1 MIKSKKNNTKWYLCS
16 TACDSSVYLPYMEYR
31 FVAKNALPD
40 RENFITRWQAP
51 SNIAL
56 VKYWGKTAP
65 QLPKNASLSF
75 TLSHAVTQT
84 QVSFVPIENPNE
96 EVSFSIVFEGEEKP
110 SFRPKLETFF
120 ANILPY
126 QPFLTHYQL
135 TITTQN
141 TFPHSSGIASSASSM
156 AALAACLVDLEAQ
169 LSPLSDQDKRDK
181 ISFLARL
188 GSGSACRS
196 TQGPVMVWG
205 KHVAL
210 KDSSDVMAMPLHD
223 IHPVFAEYCDSI
235 LLIDKG
241 QKQVSSTLGHKLMHQ
256 HPYATQR
263 FTQANNHLAEL
274 LPVLQQGNLDAF
286 ISIVEKEALHL
297 HAMMM
302 TSNPYFILMHPN
314 TLSVI
319 NKIWAFRKETKIPIC
334 FTLDAG
340 ANVHVLYP
348 NHTTAQVHPF
358 IESELLQ
365 FCQNKQCL
373 HDRVGVGIKKD

>member
-1 MIKSKKNNTKWYLCS
+1 
-16 TACDSSVYLPYMEYR
+16 MEQR
-31 FVAKNALPD
+31 FVAKNAPLSID
-40 RENFITRWQAP
+40 RFTTRWQAP

-75 TLSHAVTQT
+75 TLSNAVTQT
-84 QVSFVPIENPNE
+84 QVAFTLLGKPTEKVT
-96 EVSFSIVFEGEEKP
+96 FSIVFEGEEKP
-110 SFRPKLETFF
+110 SFRPKLEAFF

-126 QPFLTHYQL
+126 QPFLAYYKL
-135 TITTQN
+135 TITSQN

-156 AALAACLVDLEAQ
+156 AALAACLVDLESQ
-169 LSPLSDQDKRDK
+169 FVSLSEEDKMSK

-196 TQGPVMVWG
+196 TEGPMMAWG
-205 KHVAL
+205 KHPKIANASDLRAVA
-210 KDSSDVMAMPLHD
+210 VND
-223 IHPVFAEYCDSI
+223 IHPVFTDFCDAI

-256 HPYATQR
+256 HPYAEQR
-263 FTQANNHLAEL
+263 FAQANDHLAEL
-274 LPVLQQGNLDAF
+274 LPILQQGDLDAF

-302 TSNPYFILMHPN
+302 TSDPYFILMQPN

-319 NKIWAFRKETKIPIC
+319 NKIWAFRKETGILVC

-348 NHTTAQVHPF
+348 NNAAKAVNQF
-358 IESELLQ
+358 IEAELLQ
-365 FCQNKQCL
+365 FCQNRQCV
-373 HDRVGVGIKKD
+373 HDKVGTGIKKC

>member
-1 MIKSKKNNTKWYLCS
+1 
-16 TACDSSVYLPYMEYR
+16 MEQR
-31 FVAKNALPD
+31 FIAKNALNAD
-40 RENFITRWQAP
+40 ASFTSRWQAP

-56 VKYWGKTAP
+56 VKYWGKAVS
-65 QLPKNASLSF
+65 QLPKNTSLSF
-75 TLSHAVTQT
+75 TLSDAVTQT
-84 QVSFVPIENPNE
+84 QVEFMPLESQSKS
-96 EVSFSIVFEGEEKP
+96 VSFTIVFEGVEKP

-126 QPFLTHYQL
+126 QPFLAHYRL
-135 TITTQN
+135 TISSLN

-169 LSPLSDQDKRDK
+169 LSPLSEEEKNNK

-196 TQGPVMVWG
+196 TQGPMMAWG
-205 KHVAL
+205 THTAIANA
-210 KDSSDVMAMPLHD
+210 SDLWAVPVSD
-223 IHPVFAEYCDSI
+223 IHPVFTDYCDSI

-256 HPYATQR
+256 HPYAEQR
-263 FTQANNHLAEL
+263 FAQANAHLAKL
-274 LPVLQQGNLDAF
+274 LPILQQGDLDAF

-302 TSNPYFILMHPN
+302 TSDPYFILMQPN
-314 TLSVI
+314 TLMVI
-319 NKIWAFRKETKIPIC
+319 NKIWALRKETNIPVC

-340 ANVHVLYP
+340 ANVHVIYP
-348 NHTTAQVHPF
+348 SKFAAQVKQF
-358 IESELLQ
+358 IEAELLQ
-365 FCQNKQCL
+365 YCENQQCL
-373 HDRVGVGIKKD
+373 HDKVGTGIKKY

>member
-1 MIKSKKNNTKWYLCS
+1 
-16 TACDSSVYLPYMEYR
+16 MEES
-31 FVAKNALPD
+31 FVAINAQPTK
-40 RENFITRWQAP
+40 EIFTSRWQAP

-56 VKYWGKTAP
+56 IKYWGKTAP

-75 TLSHAVTQT
+75 TLSNAVTLT
-84 QVSFVPIENPNE
+84 
-96 EVSFSIVFEGEEKP
+96 EVVFMPLDKPTNKVFFSIVFEGEEKP
-110 SFRPKLETFF
+110 SFRPKLEAFF
-120 ANILPY
+120 ANILLY
-126 QPFLTHYQL
+126 QPFLAYYQL
-135 TITTQN
+135 KITSQN

-156 AALAACLVDLEAQ
+156 AALAACLVDLESQ
-169 LSPLSDQDKRDK
+169 LTIISENEKINK

-196 TQGPVMVWG
+196 AQGPVMAWG
-205 KHVAL
+205 SHPKLADASDLLAVA
-210 KDSSDVMAMPLHD
+210 VND
-223 IHPVFAEYCDSI
+223 IHSVFKDFCDAI

-256 HPYATQR
+256 HPYADQR
-263 FTQANNHLAEL
+263 FAQANTHLAKL
-274 LPVLQQGNLDAF
+274 LPILQQGDLDGF

-302 TSNPYFILMHPN
+302 TSDPYFILMQPN

-319 NKIWAFRKETKIPIC
+319 NKIWSFRKETGIPVC

-348 NHTTAQVHPF
+348 NNVAEEVNHF
-358 IESELLQ
+358 IEAELLQ
-365 FCQNKQCL
+365 FCQNRQCV
-373 HDRVGVGIKKD
+373 HDRVGSGIKKY

>member
-1 MIKSKKNNTKWYLCS
+1 
-16 TACDSSVYLPYMEYR
+16 MEQR
-31 FVAKNALPD
+31 FVAKNAQLTND
-40 RENFITRWQAP
+40 SFTTRWQAP

-65 QLPKNASLSF
+65 QLPKNASVSF
-75 TLSHAVTQT
+75 TLSNAVTKT
-84 QVSFVPIENPNE
+84 EVAFTLLE
-96 EVSFSIVFEGEEKP
+96 EPSEKVTFSIVFEGEEKP
-110 SFRPKLETFF
+110 SFRPKLEAFF

-126 QPFLTHYQL
+126 QPFLAHYKL
-135 TITTQN
+135 TITSQN

-156 AALAACLVDLEAQ
+156 AALAACLVDLESQ
-169 LSPLSDQDKRDK
+169 FVPLCEEDKMSK

-196 TQGPVMVWG
+196 TQGPMMAWG
-205 KHVAL
+205 SHAAISNSTDLFAVTA
-210 KDSSDVMAMPLHD
+210 AN
-223 IHPVFAEYCDSI
+223 IHPVFTDFCDAI

-256 HPYATQR
+256 HPYAEQR
-263 FTQANNHLAEL
+263 FAQANDHLAEL
-274 LPVLQQGNLDAF
+274 LPILQQGDLDAF
-286 ISIVEKEALHL
+286 IAIVEKEALHL

-302 TSNPYFILMHPN
+302 TSDPYFILMQPN

-319 NKIWAFRKETKIPIC
+319 NRIWMFRKETGIPVC

-348 NHTTAQVHPF
+348 NNVADAVNQF
-358 IESELLQ
+358 IEAELLQ
-365 FCQNKQCL
+365 FCQNRQCV
-373 HDRVGVGIKKD
+373 HDKVGTGIKKY

>member
-1 MIKSKKNNTKWYLCS
+1 
-16 TACDSSVYLPYMEYR
+16 MEQN
-31 FVAKNALPD
+31 FVAKNAHPIKY
-40 RENFITRWQAP
+40 NFITRWQAP

-56 VKYWGKTAP
+56 IKYWGKTTP

-75 TLSHAVTQT
+75 TLTHAVTQT
-84 QVSFVPIENPNE
+84 QVEFKPLENPTE
-96 EVSFSIVFEGEEKP
+96 KVTFSIIFEGEEKS
-110 SFRPKLETFF
+110 SFRPKLEDFF

-126 QPFLTHYQL
+126 QPFLAHYKL
-135 TITTQN
+135 TITSQN

-156 AALAACLVDLEAQ
+156 SALAACLVDLESQ
-169 LSPLSDQDKRDK
+169 LSSLSEEEKINK

-196 TQGPVMVWG
+196 TQGPMMAWG
-205 KHVAL
+205 TH
-210 KDSSDVMAMPLHD
+210 DSLSNSTDLFAVTAAN
-223 IHPVFAEYCDSI
+223 IHPVFTDFCDAI

-256 HPYATQR
+256 HPYAEQR
-263 FTQANNHLAEL
+263 FAQANAHLAEL
-274 LPVLQQGNLDAF
+274 LPILQQGDLDAF

-302 TSNPYFILMHPN
+302 TSDPYFILMQPN

-319 NKIWAFRKETKIPIC
+319 NKIWTFRIETGIPVC

-348 NHTTAQVHPF
+348 NNVAEAVNQF
-358 IESELLQ
+358 IEAELLQ
-365 FCQNKQCL
+365 FCQNRQCV
-373 HDRVGVGIKKD
+373 HDKVGTGIKKY

>member
-1 MIKSKKNNTKWYLCS
+1 
-16 TACDSSVYLPYMEYR
+16 MEER
-31 FVAKNALPD
+31 FVANNAQPTKD
-40 RENFITRWQAP
+40 IFTTQWQAP

-75 TLSHAVTQT
+75 TLSNAVTQT
-84 QVSFVPIENPNE
+84 QVVFMPLNKPTKK
-96 EVSFSIVFEGEEKP
+96 VSFSIVFESEEKL

-126 QPFLTHYQL
+126 QSFLAYYQL
-135 TITTQN
+135 KITSQN

-156 AALAACLVDLEAQ
+156 AALAACLVDLESQ
-169 LSPLSDQDKRDK
+169 LSMLSEDEKLNK

-196 TQGPVMVWG
+196 TQGAMMAWG
-205 KHVAL
+205 THPAIPNSTDLLAVA
-210 KDSSDVMAMPLHD
+210 VND
-223 IHPVFAEYCDSI
+223 IHPVFTDFCDAI

-241 QKQVSSTLGHKLMHQ
+241 EKQVSSTLGHKLMHQ
-256 HPYATQR
+256 HPYAEQR
-263 FTQANNHLAEL
+263 FAQANDHLAAL
-274 LPVLQQGNLDAF
+274 LPVLQQGDLDTF

-302 TSNPYFILMHPN
+302 TSDPYFILMQPN

-319 NKIWAFRKETKIPIC
+319 NKIWAFRKDMGIPVC

-348 NHTTAQVHPF
+348 NNVAAEVNQF
-358 IESELLQ
+358 IEAELLQ
-365 FCQNKQCL
+365 FCQNRQCVQ
-373 HDRVGVGIKKD
+373 DMVGSGIKKY